1 MKSWINKDLV
11 YDTYEEAYKS
21 LKHDIETVTEN
32 TGEWNDYNKEVPT
45 EVTEIEFSIE
55 EINEGV

>member
-21 LKHDIETVTEN
+21 LKHDIETVNEN